1 MEQSSHA
8 DGADGEGRFE
18 ALLASVADPIYMVDS
33 AGRIQF
39 ANPAAVSLLG
49 FESDADL
56 LGRPSHQTIHHHRPD
71 GTPFPEEECP
81 LLEPLRAGGTVRVEE
96 DWFVRADGS
105 MVPVSYSSAAFR
117 LDSGWGAVVAF
128 RDITERREL
137 EASERRRAAEEARS
151 AEIDASRRR
160 VIAATDEARRRI
172 VRDLHD
178 GAQQQLLNAAML
190 IRTGLSELER
200 RDGVEP
206 PEAFTLAA
214 DRIRESMTELRELA
228 AGVHPVVLES
238 RGLAAGLDTLASRCS
253 LPVRLRVPE
262 RRFDPEIE
270 AAAYFLVAEALNN
283 VEKHAGASLVE
294 VEVEEAADGA
304 ELKVSVRDDGSGE
317 IAPAE
322 GIGLPGMAD
331 RVDALGGEIEIH
343 GEPGRGSRITAR
355 IPL

>member
-1 MEQSSHA
+1 MEQGSHA
-8 DGADGEGRFE
+8 DGEQGTGRFE

-33 AGRIQF
+33 AGLIQF

-49 FESDADL
+49 FDSDSEL

-71 GTPFPEEECP
+71 GTPFPEDECP
-81 LLEPLRAGGTVRVEE
+81 LLEPLRNGGTVRVEE

-117 LDSGWGAVVAF
+117 LESGWGAVVAF
-128 RDITERREL
+128 RDITERRDL
-137 EASERRRAAEEARS
+137 EASERLRAAEEARS
-151 AEIDASRRR
+151 AELDASRRR

-190 IRTGLSELER
+190 IRTGVAELEK
-200 RDGVEP
+200 RDDIEV
-206 PEAFTLAA
+206 PEAFALAA
-214 DRIRESMTELRELA
+214 ERIKVSMTELRELA
-228 AGVHPVVLES
+228 AGLHPVVLQS

-253 LPVRLRVPE
+253 VPVRLRVPE

-283 VEKHAGASLVE
+283 VEKHAGASLAE
-294 VEVEEAADGA
+294 VELELVEDGSA
-304 ELKVSVRDDGSGE
+304 LVVSVRDDGSGE
-317 IAPAE
+317 IAPAD

-331 RVDALGGEIEIH
+331 RVDALGGEIKIS
-343 GEPGRGSRITAR
+343 GEAGQGSSIRAR
-355 IPL
+355 LPL